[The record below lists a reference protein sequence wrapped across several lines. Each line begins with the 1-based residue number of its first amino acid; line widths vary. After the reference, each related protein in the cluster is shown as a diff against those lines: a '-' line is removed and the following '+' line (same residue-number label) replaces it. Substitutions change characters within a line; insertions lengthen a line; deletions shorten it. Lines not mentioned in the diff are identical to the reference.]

1 MLTVW
6 RSPGER
12 KLPIAVLRIAQH
24 DGRATR
30 KAGMAVFYGT
40 LRAFDETVRSGS
52 IRKASE
58 ALRVAPSS
66 VSRSIAVLERE
77 MGTALLAR
85 SAAGVSLT
93 HAGTLVADY
102 ARAVLQDYDSL
113 RADLDDMRGT
123 QRRLLK
129 IALVESVASYGP
141 IGAIARFSEKYP
153 SVSFNLR
160 LMPAPQIIDAIRK
173 EQFDIGVAFC
183 AESAADIAILAN
195 VPEPIML
202 AVPPGHE
209 LARAGSLQLTDVAG
223 LALAL
228 PDLDFGVRRIFDR
241 ACARAGLAPKP
252 VLTSNVFETLRDFVR
267 SGAGVAILPMRA
279 IARQEQSG
287 DLAAVALEDAAFRN
301 TTIDIVV
308 RRRRLPRVVKAF
320 VDVLVAEIKSLP

>member
-1 MLTVW
+1 
-6 RSPGER
+6 
-12 KLPIAVLRIAQH
+12 
-24 DGRATR
+24 
-30 KAGMAVFYGT
+30 VFYGIF
-40 LRAFDETVRSGS
+40 RAFDETVRTGS
-52 IRKASE
+52 IRKAGE

-102 ARAVLQDYDSL
+102 ARAVLHDYDSL

-129 IALVESVASYGP
+129 IALVESVASHGP
-141 IGAIARFSEKYP
+141 IGAIARFGEKYP

-160 LMPAPQIIDAIRK
+160 LMPAPQILDTLRK
-173 EQFDIGVAFC
+173 EQYDIGVAFC
-183 AESAADIAILAN
+183 AEPAADIAILAS

-202 AVPPGHE
+202 AVPRGHE
-209 LARAGSLQLTDVAG
+209 LAAAESVRLDGLAG

-241 ACARAGLAPKP
+241 ACARAGLALKP

-267 SGAGVAILPMRA
+267 TGAGVAILPMRA
-279 IARQEQSG
+279 IARQERSEE
-287 DLAAVALEDAAFRN
+287 LAAVALDDADFRN